1 MIGFS
6 RAQPQA
12 NRCSAFFLS
21 QIEILIWTSV
31 KTKYKVGNQVVV
43 RLNDGRIVEAK
54 IRAVIEQTNGL
65 HLQVD
70 YGHDETAL
78 IHEKQLRKD

>member
-1 MIGFS
+1 MKHARDGEDDT
-6 RAQPQA
+6 RGVAK
-12 NRCSAFFLS
+12 
-21 QIEILIWTSV
+21 E
-31 KTKYKVGNQVVV
+31 YKVGNLIIV

-54 IRAVIEQTNGL
+54 IRAVLEQTNGL

-78 IHEKQLRKD
+78 VHERQIRKEDATQ

>member
-1 MIGFS
+1 MV
-6 RAQPQA
+6 
-12 NRCSAFFLS
+12 N
-21 QIEILIWTSV
+21 E
-31 KTKYKVGNQVVV
+31 YKVGNPTVV

-65 HLQVD
+65 QLQLD

-78 IHEKQLRKD
+78 IHEKQVRRD

>member
-1 MIGFS
+1 M
-6 RAQPQA
+6 AD
-12 NRCSAFFLS
+12 
-21 QIEILIWTSV
+21 
-31 KTKYKVGNQVVV
+31 KYKVGSPIVV

-65 HLQVD
+65 RLQVD

-78 IHEKQLRKD
+78 VHERQIRNVVKR